1 MMRIGITG
9 SQGLLGWH
17 LSCFLSTQKDVEIK
31 RGHRAEF
38 ESSSALSDFVKS
50 CDVIIHC
57 AGMNRGDE
65 SLVAQTNIKLTEQLV
80 SALKNSQVKQVL
92 FANSTH
98 IDRQTA
104 YGESKRTSAKILGEW
119 AKESH
124 GVFTDIVF
132 PGIFGEQGKPFYNSV
147 VSTFCHQIANGEKT
161 EVHQDSEIEL
171 IHASE
176 ASQIFWNAITNKTKE
191 QLRPAGT
198 KIRVTEVL
206 VRITEFSKSYA
217 SNIVPD
223 LRDDFDLYLFNTY
236 RSYLFPKHYP
246 VSLELKSDPR
256 GTLFEAEKNKNGGQA
271 FVSTTVPGITR
282 GNHFHIRKIERF
294 CVIQGQAKIQIRKL
308 YSDQVHEFDVS
319 GIKPQYIDMPTLHTH
334 NITNTGKDTLLT
346 LFWSGDIFDPK
357 NTDTYSLVVQRTTGS
372 A

>member
-1 MMRIGITG
+1 MIRIGVTG

-17 LSCFLSTQKDVEIK
+17 LSCFLSTEKEVEL
-31 RGHRAEF
+31 HRAHRTQF
-38 ESSSALSDFVKS
+38 ESEKSLADFVKS

-57 AGMNRGDE
+57 AGMNRGEE
-65 SLVAQTNIKLTEQLV
+65 SIVAQTNIKLTEQLIT
-80 SALKNSQVKQVL
+80 ALKGSPVKQVL

-104 YGESKRTSAKILGEW
+104 YGDSKRTCSKILGDW
-119 AKESH
+119 AKFSG

-147 VSTFCHQIANGEKT
+147 VSTFCHQVANGEKA

-171 IHASE
+171 LHAHQ
-176 ASQIFWNAITNKTKE
+176 AVQVFWNAIKNKT
-191 QLRPAGT
+191 QGQIRPAGR
-198 KIRVTEVL
+198 KIQVTEVL
-206 VRITEFSKSYA
+206 KKVTEFSKSYTT
-217 SNIVPD
+217 NIVPD

-236 RSYLFPKHYP
+236 RSYLFPKYYP
-246 VSLELKSDPR
+246 VSLELKTDPR
-256 GTLFEAEKNKNGGQA
+256 GTLFEAEKNRNGGQA

-282 GNHFHIRKIERF
+282 GNHFHLRKIERF
-294 CVIQGQAKIQIRKL
+294 CVVQGSARIQIRRL

-319 GIKPQYIDMPTLHTH
+319 GTKPQYIDMPTLHTH

-357 NTDTYSLVVQRTTGS
+357 NPDTYALGVNRIAGS